1 MKEYTTG
8 NTKVDQTGQI
18 RLTGNVTP
26 QIWYRTITRENGKP
40 HLLAIAILS
49 DIVYWYRPAEVRDE
63 SSGNITGYRKRFRA
77 DMLQRSYDQFAEF
90 FGVSKRNVTDA
101 IVLLESLGVIRREFR
116 TVEIG
121 GMKYNNVLFIDLFPE
136 QLRMLTYP
144 ETGEG
149 MPAPVPGSCTP
160 CPQIPGEGSRNPGT
174 RNTENTTENTTKNT
188 SSSFPD
194 DGRRQEMIRKCRTA
208 ALEGG
213 ITPELADAA
222 VSELRRYDGLLTLS
236 PPAFLNLCRNIS
248 DHASGDIANMSAYI
262 RKCMANMV
270 LSQKLSE
277 AKAAHRIRADSTFL
291 QEGYGVTD
299 WEAFERNILS
309 N

>member
-149 MPAPVPGSCTP
+149 MPLFRDPAPPVPKFRERGHRIPPVMPP
-160 CPQIPGEGSRNPGT
+160 CPGILGEGSR
-174 RNTENTTENTTKNT
+174 RNAPPVPKFRDRGHEIRGHVIQRIQQRIQQPIHRRHSRTTAG
-188 SSSFPD
+188 D
-194 DGRRQEMIRKCRTA
+194 RK
-208 ALEGG
+208 
-213 ITPELADAA
+213 
-222 VSELRRYDGLLTLS
+222 
-236 PPAFLNLCRNIS
+236 
-248 DHASGDIANMSAYI
+248 
-262 RKCMANMV
+262 
-270 LSQKLSE
+270 
-277 AKAAHRIRADSTFL
+277 
-291 QEGYGVTD
+291 
-299 WEAFERNILS
+299 
-309 N
+309 